1 MRRQALFWPP
11 MGVDVHQL
19 KDLDPDPPSA
29 DGDARDDAARRAG
42 AAPALERAL
51 YSPMWLFNGAEVMA
65 RGWATPR
72 PEPWGLVTH
81 LVTFSDAYGKARF
94 VPISLRFFVFHGAC

>member
-1 MRRQALFWPP
+1 ME
-11 MGVDVHQL
+11 VKVHML
-19 KDLDPDPPSA
+19 HDLPTDPPWTP
-29 DGDARDDAARRAG
+29 GDPRDDAAQRAG
-42 AAPALERAL
+42 PAPAVDNAL

-81 LVTFSDAYGKARF
+81 LVTFSDAFGKVRARSVALGALA
-94 VPISLRFFVFHGAC
+94 VPRSACSPLC